1 MGVGVVQGVL
11 VSLGAP
17 RLADGK
23 VRVADGGFDQ
33 RRLMAGGGGK
43 EDLAACLRQ
52 FLDGVGAGVVL
63 RDVGAH
69 QDLGVIVNPQ
79 GLAGGL
85 QALDVV
91 LVIGILLL
99 PRQKQ
104 ADLDGVCGGGG
115 FGVPLILAAGGQGEE
130 KGSG

>member
-1 MGVGVVQGVL
+1 MSRASWFPWEPPAWQTGRSGWLTAASISV
-11 VSLGAP
+11 
-17 RLADGK
+17 
-23 VRVADGGFDQ
+23 
-33 RRLMAGGGGK
+33 GGK

>member
-1 MGVGVVQGVL
+1 M
-11 VSLGAP
+11 
-17 RLADGK
+17 
-23 VRVADGGFDQ
+23 ADGGFDQ

-79 GLAGGL
+79 SLAGGL

-115 FGVPLILAAGGQGEE
+115 FGVPLILATGGQGEE